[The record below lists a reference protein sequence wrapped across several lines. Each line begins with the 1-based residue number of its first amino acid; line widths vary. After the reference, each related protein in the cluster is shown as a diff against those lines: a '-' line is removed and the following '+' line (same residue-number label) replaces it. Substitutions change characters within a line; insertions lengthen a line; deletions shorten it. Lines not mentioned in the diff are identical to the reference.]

1 MSQPRWISP
10 TKRRTEAKT
19 FSRKENET
27 DKGEKK
33 NKSLPPKQISQREN
47 KNIKPKRRFKGDL

>member
-10 TKRRTEAKT
+10 TKRRTEEKT
-19 FSRKENET
+19 LSKKENET

-33 NKSLPPKQISQREN
+33 NKSFPPKQISTRER
-47 KNIKPKRRFKGDL
+47 KTIKPKRRFKKNL